1 MKRLILLAVCLLAPL
16 CAQSLAPYP
25 FPANAPNNWQY
36 GLATLPSSASTVIAQ
51 TTFLQKGWFANRSG
65 AAVTVTITDKTT
77 ACTGSS
83 ACQVWPTV
91 SIPANTAQK
100 VDFGG
105 VASNGGVSW
114 SASAA
119 NAVDGWIQ
127 GSY

>member
-1 MKRLILLAVCLLAPL
+1 MKTILLLLAL
-16 CAQSLAPYP
+16 AAVSIAQSPVPYP
-25 FPANAPNNWQY
+25 FPSNSPNNWQV
-36 GLATLPSSASTVIAQ
+36 GIVTLPSATKSVIAQ
-51 TTFLQKGWFANRSG
+51 TTFLQKGWFSNRTAS
-65 AAVTVTITDKTT
+65 AVTVTITDNTT
-77 ACTGSS
+77 ACTGAT

-105 VASNGGVSW
+105 VVANSGVSW
-114 SASAA
+114 FASSA